1 MAQSAHFN
9 YSLSWKEVQ
18 AVKSS
23 PVEIVVLGI
32 PKVHIFR
39 TEKGGIDVGKK
50 GTNNAFYFSYVRLHA
65 LTEMNHKVDEK
76 NPSRKM

>member
-9 YSLSWKEVQ
+9 YSLSWSEVQ
-18 AVKSS
+18 TVKSS

-39 TEKGGIDVGKK
+39 TEEGGINMPVCQ
-50 GTNNAFYFSYVRLHA
+50 
-65 LTEMNHKVDEK
+65 
-76 NPSRKM
+76 